1 MVKEDTKMK
10 NRTNIRGGVLQTGN
24 IFSFNKGGECLLS
37 RCSSV
42 MSI

>member
-10 NRTNIRGGVLQTGN
+10 NRTNIRGVLQTGN
-24 IFSFNKGGECLLS
+24 IFFLYKGGECLLS